1 VNKTIAII
9 AAVVALVVAM
19 SSIIFVDETE
29 YVLITQFGKPKRTYT
44 SAGIQFKI
52 PFAETAIRLDRRIL
66 ASDAPAQEY
75 LSSDKKRL
83 VADPVTRWRIAE
95 TLKFYEKVG
104 NELRAKTALD
114 DIVTGELR
122 QELASHTMHTMVGSE
137 RGTYMQ
143 DVTNRV
149 KAKATEFGIEVV
161 DVRIKHLDL
170 PTQVQQSVFNRMIA
184 ERKRLANG
192 YRAKGQ
198 EQSDIITSQ
207 TDLEVETILADA
219 HKKAEETMG
228 EGDAEATRIYAD
240 AYNKDPE
247 FFAFTRNLETYEKSV
262 NENSTVVMSTGSE
275 LFRYMTTPGQGTPGP
290 NGQ

>member
-1 VNKTIAII
+1 MSKPIAVI
-9 AAVVALVVAM
+9 VALVAVIVAM
-19 SSIIFVDETE
+19 SSIIFVDEAE
-29 YVLITQFGKPKRTYT
+29 YILIVQFGKPKRTYD
-44 SAGIQFKI
+44 SAGVQFKI
-52 PFAETAIRLDRRIL
+52 PFAETAIRLDKRIL

-95 TLKFYEKVG
+95 PLKFYEKVG

-114 DIVTGELR
+114 DIVIGELR
-122 QELASHTMHTMVGSE
+122 QELASHTMHRMVGSK

-143 DVTNRV
+143 DVTQRA

-192 YRAKGQ
+192 YRARGQ
-198 EQSDIITSQ
+198 EQSDVITSQ
-207 TDLEVETILADA
+207 TDLKVETILASA
-219 HKKAEETMG
+219 HKEAERIMG
-228 EGDAEATRIYAD
+228 EGDAEATRIYAE
-240 AYNKDPE
+240 AYNKDKE

-262 NENSTVVMSTGSE
+262 NENSTIVMSTGSE
-275 LFRYMTTPGQGTPGP
+275 LFQYMTRPG
-290 NGQ
+290 NGAQP